1 MDSFLDRPCGTLVQ
15 PSTPGDL
22 VPLLDFPQSFDYV
35 LHEVH
40 IRTRTRGGEAAPTV
54 EGHAA

>member
-1 MDSFLDRPCGTLVQ
+1 MDSFVDRPCGTLVQ
-15 PSTPGDL
+15 PSTPGDP

-40 IRTRTRGGEAAPTV
+40 THTRGIEAVPTV
-54 EGHAA
+54 EGHDA